1 MTETK
6 NKIETKT
13 IDGLTIEELVFLE
26 KIARIV
32 CTKYENITKRYDGTI
47 NTSQPKYD
55 SFKKY
60 NDIHNLII
68 EKMELLLNKLF

>member
-1 MTETK
+1 MAEIK
-6 NKIETKT
+6 KENEKKT
-13 IDGLTIEELVFLE
+13 IDGLSIEELVHLE

-55 SFKKY
+55 AFKKY
-60 NDIHNLII
+60 NDIHNTII
-68 EKMELLLNKLF
+68 EKMELLLNKMF